1 MFKIKE
7 KNKICR
13 KYSQDIWGNLINKK
27 KINKVIQYLL
37 QLKKEKWL
45 RAQPFML
52 NIKVKKPLKQRQARS
67 RFCKNLD
74 TIKKLSFFCG
84 GIRKK
89 KLKQIIKNARKNS
102 TSFIENFFYL
112 IELRL
117 VLIVYRM
124 NFCKS
129 ILEAMQFI
137 YAGYI
142 LVNKEVIKQINYTVN
157 IGDSIELIFY
167 KKKECFLKYLD
178 NKKNNKLLLVQP
190 HFIYINYEL
199 LFCIIIGN
207 LQLGFLKYPFKIG
220 KQYAYILQKSKL

>member
-13 KYSQDIWGNLINKK
+13 KYSQDIWGNLIKKK
-27 KINKVIQYLL
+27 KINKVVKYLL
-37 QLKKEKWL
+37 QLKQEKWL
-45 RAQPFML
+45 RIQPFVL
-52 NIKVKKPLKQRQARS
+52 NITSKKPLKQRRPRS

-74 TIKKLSFFCG
+74 TIKKLTFFCG

-89 KLKQIIKNARKNS
+89 KLKQIINNAEKNS
-102 TSFIENFFYL
+102 GLFIENFFYL

-124 NFCKS
+124 NFCQT
-129 ILEAMQFI
+129 ILEAMQYI

-142 LVNKEVIKQINYTVN
+142 LVNKEIIKQINYTVK
-157 IGDSIELIFY
+157 IGDIVEIIFY
-167 KKKECFLKYLD
+167 KRQECFLKYLE
-178 NKKNNKLLLVQP
+178 NKHKKKLLLLQP
-190 HFIYINYEL
+190 HFLYINYEV

-207 LQLGFLKYPFKIG
+207 LKLGNLKYPFKIS
-220 KQYAYILQKSKL
+220 KQYGYMLQKSKF